1 MNTTEQI
8 ENWAF
13 AEFTNEE
20 ICKMSDDSKD
30 FVESIKSKNEQKLTH
45 LFENAFLDIEPRHR
59 YVLCRLLNENG
70 FGNICEKNADEV
82 YGVVFQVGLD
92 SGAETLSVYPNR
104 EGWYINYTGKTI
116 KLLPLSEKD
125 DKMSVNPLIDM
136 LIEIAGKTAPLLET
150 RDYERIRAIANQNVR
165 INFLTGSGLRSVEYK
180 MSEIPSDSTVG
191 VIFNIGTKILQ
202 ILVKMSVG

>member
-8 ENWAF
+8 VNWAF

-30 FVESIKSKNEQKLTH
+30 FVESIESKNEQKLTH
-45 LFENAFLDIEPRHR
+45 LFENVLVDIEPRHR

-70 FGNICEKNADEV
+70 FGDICEKNVDDV

-92 SGAETLSVYPNR
+92 SGSETLSVYPNR

-116 KLLPLSEKD
+116 KLLPLSEND
-125 DKMSVNPLIDM
+125 DKHGLNPLID
-136 LIEIAGKTAPLLET
+136 LLFKVADKTAPLLEAHG
-150 RDYERIRAIANQNVR
+150 YNRIQTIANQNVR
-165 INFLTGSGLRSVEYK
+165 INFLTGGGLRSTEYK
-180 MSEIPSDSTVG
+180 MSEIDRSSAVG
-191 VIFNIGTKILQ
+191 MIFGLGTKILQ
-202 ILVKMSVG
+202 ILVEMSVG